1 MGKYQE
7 IDLTKIKT
15 LSINTRKSKVSLD
28 RLAKPVGD
36 NLTFHSFLESMPD
49 FLAASDFKN
58 LVTAIVQA
66 IEKKKPVI
74 LMMGAHPI
82 KVGLSP
88 VIIDLMKTGVINGLA
103 LNGAGVIHDVELSYF
118 GCTSEEVAETLVD
131 GSFGMSKETADLVNG
146 PIISGVEEGLGFG
159 EAVGHAMQQQQPEFM
174 HYSLL
179 GQAYALNVP
188 VTVHV
193 ALGTDIVHQHP
204 SAVGKAIG
212 DLSMRDFRIFAQ
224 SLIGLHDGGV
234 VILLGSSVILPEVFL
249 KALTVARNI
258 VGSVESF
265 TTANLDMI
273 RHYRPF
279 KNVLER
285 PTLNSGQYMALTGHH
300 EIMFP
305 LLAAAIKQRMSTM

>member
-15 LSINTRKSKVSLD
+15 ISINARKSKVSLD
-28 RLAKPVGD
+28 RLAKPVEND
-36 NLTFHSFLESMPD
+36 LTFDSFLNSLPD
-49 FLAASDFKN
+49 YLAATDFKN

-66 IEKKKPVI
+66 IGKKKPVI

-88 VIIDLMKTGVINGLA
+88 VIIDLMKTGIIHGLA

-118 GCTSEEVAETLVD
+118 GCTSEEVADTLVD
-131 GSFGMSKETADLVNG
+131 GSFGMSKETADLVNQ
-146 PIISGVEEGLGFG
+146 PIAKGVDKELGFG
-159 EAVGHAMQQQQPEFM
+159 EAVGYAIQQEQPEYVK
-174 HYSLL
+174 YSLL
-179 GQAYALNVP
+179 GQAYALNIP

-204 SAVGKAIG
+204 SAMGKAIG
-212 DLSMRDFRIFAQ
+212 ELSLRDFRIFAQ
-224 SLIGLHDGGV
+224 SLIRLHDGGV

-258 VGSVESF
+258 AGPVESF

-285 PTLNSGQYMALTGHH
+285 PTLNSGQYMALAGHH

-305 LLAAAIKQRMSTM
+305 LLAAAIKQRMNSL